1 MEKQTQNNK
10 AKGVFSSVST
20 RRGTYLALVVLIAI
34 VVAIM
39 ANVIVRKLPQ
49 QITRID
55 LSGTEMFTFTQ
66 QTKDICKNLT
76 DDITLYFISNADQG
90 HSDLSKYVE
99 QLITRYESLSSHIK
113 VVKVDPAQNPTF
125 VSQYTTNAVTDKSV
139 IVDGPNRSKV
149 VDFYDI
155 FVYDENLYMS
165 SGEVDMDFMGEP
177 AITSAISYVISDN
190 IPELYV
196 TMGHSEI
203 IPDDG
208 ILERVW
214 AEGYTTTEVQL
225 ATLDAIPE
233 DADCLLIDCPE
244 IDITDRE
251 LQMIKEYLARGGNLL
266 FISTYVDDSMP
277 NLQSLMA
284 QFSMYPVPGMVVE
297 GNTSYYFSG
306 RTYFVMPET
315 LYHTITSPLYM
326 KALRV
331 MTRQVQGIEIDQVG
345 SADNV
350 HVVELLRTSSQSY
363 SKLYDGT
370 VDTLT
375 TLEKTDADI
384 AGPFAIGAAATVD
397 NANGTESRVV
407 WLSGYDF
414 NSDEADAYVS
424 GANRDMMLNTLAYL
438 CDWEQTISIRSTDVE
453 TVKLAP
459 TTIQMIVWGAV
470 YPGMVVI
477 VVLLIGAIVWLRR
490 RTR

>member
-1 MEKQTQNNK
+1 MEKQNQNNTK
-10 AKGVFSSVST
+10 KGIFSSVST
-20 RRGTYLALVVLIAI
+20 RRGTYLALVVIIAI

-49 QITRID
+49 QLTRID

-76 DDITLYFISNADQG
+76 DDVTLYYISNADQG

-99 QLITRYESLSSHIK
+99 QLITRYESLSKHIK

-125 VSQYTTNAVTDKSV
+125 VAQYTTDAVTDKSV
-139 IVDGPNRSKV
+139 IVDGPNRAKV

-155 FVYDENLYMS
+155 FVYDESLYMS
-165 SGEVDMDFMGEP
+165 SGEVDMDFKGEP

-190 IPELYV
+190 VPVLYV
-196 TMGHSEI
+196 TMGHSEV
-203 IPDDG
+203 IPDDS
-208 ILERVW
+208 ILERIW
-214 AEGYTTTEVQL
+214 SEGYTTVEVSL

-233 DADCLLIDCPE
+233 EADCLLIDCPQ

-251 LQMIKEYLARGGNLL
+251 LQIINEYLSRGGNLF
-266 FISTYVDDSMP
+266 FISSYVDDSMP

-284 QFSMYPVPGMVVE
+284 QFSMYPVSGMVVE

-306 RTYFVMPET
+306 RTYFIMPET
-315 LYHTITSPLYM
+315 LYHTSTAPMYQN
-326 KALRV
+326 ALRV

-350 HVVELLRTSSQSY
+350 KVVELLRTSSQSY
-363 SKLYDGT
+363 SKVYEGS
-370 VDTLT
+370 VENLT

-384 AGPFAIGAAATVD
+384 AGPFAIGAAATVA
-397 NANGTESRVV
+397 NANGTESRVI
-407 WLSGYDF
+407 WLSGSDF
-414 NSDEADAYVS
+414 NSAEADAYVS
-424 GANRDMMLNTLAYL
+424 GANRDMVINSLAYL

-459 TTIQMIVWGAV
+459 STIQMIVWGAV
-470 YPGMVVI
+470 YPGLVVI